1 LEEYE
6 MLRHLVCSAAILL
19 ASWSIA
25 NASHAGLSINL
36 PGFGLNLPL
45 PGVGISIGLPV
56 VAAPAYPSYYRVEMN
71 EPSGYARYYGN
82 GRYYGDSPAYYRTYR
97 NDYYYGDRAD
107 FNRSYRR
114 DRARDFDRYP
124 GRYGVGNYR

>member
-1 LEEYE
+1 
-6 MLRHLVCSAAILL
+6 MLRHLVCSVVILL
-19 ASWSIA
+19 ASWSVA

-56 VAAPAYPSYYRVEMN
+56 VTVPAYPSYYRVEMN
-71 EPSGYARYYGN
+71 EPSGYARYNGN

-124 GRYGVGNYR
+124 GRFGAGNFR